1 MTNVESEVQVDIRLM
16 RREAVKMS
24 VLQDSVLTP
33 SDEKG
38 KYSELLSDSQEKIVW
53 KGPSIKAR
61 VTSKLHQVAHSKHK
75 LKNILESGEA
85 SHKLFMFVP

>member
-1 MTNVESEVQVDIRLM
+1 M
-16 RREAVKMS
+16 RMEAVKMS

-53 KGPSIKAR
+53 KGPSIKAKL
-61 VTSKLHQVAHSKHK
+61 TSKLHHVAHSKHK
-75 LKNILESGEA
+75 SKSILEREAA
-85 SHKLFMFVP
+85 SHKLFMFLP

>member
-1 MTNVESEVQVDIRLM
+1 MPNVESEVQVDIRLM

-38 KYSELLSDSQEKIVW
+38 KYSELLSDSQEK
-53 KGPSIKAR
+53 
-61 VTSKLHQVAHSKHK
+61 
-75 LKNILESGEA
+75 
-85 SHKLFMFVP
+85 

>member
-1 MTNVESEVQVDIRLM
+1 MPNVESEVQVDIRLM

-38 KYSELLSDSQEKIVW
+38 KYSELLSDKLLSGKNSLEGTFNQSKSNF
-53 KGPSIKAR
+53 K
-61 VTSKLHQVAHSKHK
+61 VTSGCS
-75 LKNILESGEA
+75 
-85 SHKLFMFVP
+85 F